1 MDVSPPL
8 KPKMTS
14 PSLESLETRR
24 KEETI
29 PFGEG
34 ERLIGSL
41 VGSTELSRFRADI
54 LVEQKG

>member
-8 KPKMTS
+8 KSKMTS
-14 PSLESLETRR
+14 PLFLETRR